1 MRERG
6 FAEVMIVNPEERA
19 GPARGVRL
27 MPYYDANY
35 PEMGG
40 YADPVGEDPYA
51 GYGQEYVG
59 PETYGACDGAEPGEW
74 GDPAYG
80 YAQADPVA
88 IGYPSVGYVAQE
100 PYAAP
105 YGYADAPAD
114 SAGAPLEYAGAP
126 YGYGAAGYAGAP
138 AAFGCAGQAACPR
151 CSGLSDDQ
159 LYGYAADDGY
169 SGAGGYAEEEA
180 RYADGPGVEGYSP
193 DLPSRFNARF
203 GIPGTLAGSD
213 QQPPLE
219 GFVKPREVGP
229 VVRQF
234 TPAPEQPGSIPE
246 TFKPLW

>member
-6 FAEVMIVNPEERA
+6 FDEVMIVNPEERA

-40 YADPVGEDPYA
+40 YADPVGDDPYA

-59 PETYGACDGAEPGEW
+59 PEEYGSCEGAEPGDW
-74 GDPAYG
+74 GDPACG
-80 YAQADPVA
+80 YAQADPGAV
-88 IGYPSVGYVAQE
+88 GYPSVGYVAQE

-105 YGYADAPAD
+105 YGYA
-114 SAGAPLEYAGAP
+114 GAP
-126 YGYGAAGYAGAP
+126 YGYAGAPMAFGYAGAP
-138 AAFGCAGQAACPR
+138 AAFGCAGEAPCPR
-151 CSGLSDDQ
+151 CSGLSDEQ
-159 LYGYAADDGY
+159 LYGDDGYSADDGY
-169 SGAGGYAEEEA
+169 AEEDA
-180 RYADGPGVEGYSP
+180 RYADGPGMEGYTP

-203 GIPGTLAGSD
+203 GIPGTLAGPD

-219 GFVKPREVGP
+219 GFVRPREVGP

-234 TPAPEQPGSIPE
+234 TPAPEQPVSIPE
-246 TFKPLW
+246 AFKPLW

>member
-6 FAEVMIVNPEERA
+6 FDEVMIVNPEERA

-51 GYGQEYVG
+51 GYGQGYVG
-59 PETYGACDGAEPGEW
+59 PETYDRCDGAEPGEW
-74 GDPAYG
+74 GAPEYG
-80 YAQADPVA
+80 YAQADPGA
-88 IGYPSVGYVAQE
+88 MGYPSVGYVAQE

-105 YGYADAPAD
+105 YGYVQADPRAMGYP
-114 SAGAPLEYAGAP
+114 SVGYAAQEPYAAP
-126 YGYGAAGYAGAP
+126 YGNAAPP
-138 AAFGCAGQAACPR
+138 AAFGCAGQAPCPR
-151 CSGLSDDQ
+151 CSGISDAE
-159 LYGYAADDGY
+159 LYGY
-169 SGAGGYAEEEA
+169 SGEDGYAEEDE
-180 RYADGPGVEGYSP
+180 RYADEPAMDGYAP

-203 GIPGTLAGSD
+203 GIPGSLAGPEPE
-213 QQPPLE
+213 PPLE

-229 VVRQF
+229 IVRQF
-234 TPAPEQPGSIPE
+234 TPAPESPSTIPE

>member
-1 MRERG
+1 MSERG
-6 FAEVMIVNPEERA
+6 FDEVMIVNPEERA

-51 GYGQEYVG
+51 GYGQEYLG
-59 PETYGACDGAEPGEW
+59 PESYGSCDGAEPGER

-80 YAQADPVA
+80 YAQADPGA
-88 IGYPSVGYVAQE
+88 MGYPSVGYVAQE
-100 PYAAP
+100 PYAASYGYAGVP
-105 YGYADAPAD
+105 YGYA
-114 SAGAPLEYAGAP
+114 GAPTEAD
-126 YGYGAAGYAGAP
+126 YAGAP
-138 AAFGCAGQAACPR
+138 AAFGCVGQAPCPR

-159 LYGYAADDGY
+159 LYGYSAAD
-169 SGAGGYAEEEA
+169 GYAEEDS
-180 RYADGPGVEGYSP
+180 RYADGPGVEGYTA
-193 DLPSRFNARF
+193 DLPPPFNARF
-203 GIPGTLAGSD
+203 GIPGTLAGPD

-229 VVRQF
+229 IVRQF
-234 TPAPEQPGSIPE
+234 TPAPEQPSSLPE

>member
-6 FAEVMIVNPEERA
+6 FDEVMIVNPEERA

-51 GYGQEYVG
+51 GYGQEYEG
-59 PETYGACDGAEPGEW
+59 PETYGSCDGAESLDW

-80 YAQADPVA
+80 YVQADPGTM
-88 IGYPSVGYVAQE
+88 GYPSVGYVAQE

-105 YGYADAPAD
+105 YGYSGP
-114 SAGAPLEYAGAP
+114 SY
-126 YGYGAAGYAGAP
+126 GYAGEPYGFAGTP
-138 AAFGCAGQAACPR
+138 LAAGAFGCVANAPCPR

-159 LYGYAADDGY
+159 LYGYSADDGY
-169 SGAGGYAEEEA
+169 SSDDAYGEEDA
-180 RYADGPGVEGYSP
+180 QYSGVEGYAP

-203 GIPGTLAGSD
+203 GIPGSLAGPD
-213 QQPPLE
+213 QESPLD
-219 GFVKPREVGP
+219 GFVKPRPVGP

-234 TPAPEQPGSIPE
+234 TPAPEQPPSVPE
-246 TFKPLW
+246 AFKPLW